1 MNEAHT
7 TVKPMQ
13 TVCSVS
19 VRQSYT
25 GRCRVAGEVGG
36 FRLGLPSLPLC
47 LPGNEALS
55 LFTRILSSRV
65 QKLCNSVLC
74 AFMRSNVTRS
84 VCAFSLPTST
94 NSATCVCWFECFYIM
109 MSVCVCGCV
118 CVCTGLY
125 FQPVDLLLSSF
136 QCCLLPLLPL
146 FYLALT

>member
-1 MNEAHT
+1 MNEAHRI
-7 TVKPMQ
+7 VKPMQ
-13 TVCSVS
+13 TVCIVS

-65 QKLCNSVLC
+65 QKLCNFVLC
-74 AFMRSNVTRS
+74 AFMHCNVTMS

-94 NSATCVCWFECFYIM
+94 NSATRVCWFECIYND
-109 MSVCVCGCV
+109 VCVCV
-118 CVCTGLY
+118 TGLY

>member
-1 MNEAHT
+1 MNEAHRI
-7 TVKPMQ
+7 VKPMQ
-13 TVCSVS
+13 TVCIVS

-65 QKLCNSVLC
+65 QKLCNFVLC
-74 AFMRSNVTRS
+74 AFMRSNVTMS

-94 NSATCVCWFECFYIM
+94 NSATRVCWFECIYIM
-109 MSVCVCGCV
+109 MSVCVLPGCI
-118 CVCTGLY
+118 
-125 FQPVDLLLSSF
+125 FSLLIFCCQVSSAASSPSFLSFTS
-136 QCCLLPLLPL
+136 L
-146 FYLALT
+146 